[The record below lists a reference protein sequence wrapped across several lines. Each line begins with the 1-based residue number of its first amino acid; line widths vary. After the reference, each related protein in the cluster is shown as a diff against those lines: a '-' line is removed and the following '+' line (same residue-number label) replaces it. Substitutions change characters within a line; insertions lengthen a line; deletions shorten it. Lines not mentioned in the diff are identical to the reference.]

1 MKGKVII
8 GNGGADF
15 GVRGYVSAY
24 DAETGT
30 MAWRF
35 YTVPGNPKDGFES
48 KTVEM
53 IAKTWNG
60 EWWRH
65 GGGGTVWD
73 SMAYDP
79 DLDLLYV
86 GVGNGGPWNYT
97 MRSDGKGDNLFL
109 ASIVAIRPDTGEYV
123 WHFQTTP
130 GEDWDYT
137 ATQHMILADL
147 TIDGRARKVLMQAP
161 KNGFFYVLDRAT
173 GEFISGTPYVN
184 PMSYS
189 PATGLVY
196 VPALDGGFM
205 YVPADPQSFQRRA
218 GVFWNNGLHA
228 ISSSL
233 PDDEAI
239 RKAIRASAKGRIIAW
254 DPVQRKSVWTAEF
267 PVPWNGGLL
276 STAGGLVFHGNG
288 MGRFA
293 AYDAANGKTLWDF
306 HAQTGIVAAPV
317 TYEVGGEQYV
327 TILAGWG
334 GAAPLFA
341 GEIVTQAAK
350 GGLNRILTFKL
361 GGGATLP
368 PLLTVKRPLN
378 PPALTASKEALE
390 QGGALY
396 RSYCTRC
403 HGHATVAGGVVT
415 DLRYSAMLGSP
426 EAYRAVVLDGV
437 LMRNGMISF
446 SDFLKPDD
454 VEAIRAYVIEQ
465 AHREQKRLSQ

>member
-1 MKGKVII
+1 MNVTWANGLDPKSGRPIEKPEARYSAAGKPALVAP
-8 GNGGADF
+8 GPLGGHN
-15 GVRGYVSAY
+15 
-24 DAETGT
+24 
-30 MAWRF
+30 W
-35 YTVPGNPKDGFES
+35 
-48 KTVEM
+48 
-53 IAKTWNG
+53 
-60 EWWRH
+60 
-65 GGGGTVWD
+65 
-73 SMAYDP
+73 
-79 DLDLLYV
+79 
-86 GVGNGGPWNYT
+86 
-97 MRSDGKGDNLFL
+97 
-109 ASIVAIRPDTGEYV
+109 
-123 WHFQTTP
+123 Q
-130 GEDWDYT
+130 
-137 ATQHMILADL
+137 
-147 TIDGRARKVLMQAP
+147 
-161 KNGFFYVLDRAT
+161 
-173 GEFISGTPYVN
+173 

-288 MGRFA
+288 MGRFV

-361 GGGATLP
+361 GGAATLP

-426 EAYRAVVLDGV
+426 EAHRAVVLDGV

>member
-1 MKGKVII
+1 V
-8 GNGGADF
+8 
-15 GVRGYVSAY
+15 
-24 DAETGT
+24 
-30 MAWRF
+30 
-35 YTVPGNPKDGFES
+35 
-48 KTVEM
+48 
-53 IAKTWNG
+53 
-60 EWWRH
+60 
-65 GGGGTVWD
+65 
-73 SMAYDP
+73 
-79 DLDLLYV
+79 
-86 GVGNGGPWNYT
+86 
-97 MRSDGKGDNLFL
+97 
-109 ASIVAIRPDTGEYV
+109 
-123 WHFQTTP
+123 
-130 GEDWDYT
+130 
-137 ATQHMILADL
+137 
-147 TIDGRARKVLMQAP
+147 
-161 KNGFFYVLDRAT
+161 
-173 GEFISGTPYVN
+173 
-184 PMSYS
+184 
-189 PATGLVY
+189 
-196 VPALDGGFM
+196 
-205 YVPADPQSFQRRA
+205 
-218 GVFWNNGLHA
+218 
-228 ISSSL
+228 
-233 PDDEAI
+233 
-239 RKAIRASAKGRIIAW
+239 

-288 MGRFA
+288 MGRFV

-306 HAQTGIVAAPV
+306 HAQTGIVAAAV
-317 TYEVGGEQYV
+317 TYEVSGEQYV

-350 GGLNRILTFKL
+350 GGLNSILTFKL

-426 EAYRAVVLDGV
+426 EAHRAVVLDGV

>member
-1 MKGKVII
+1 MVNRGVAVWAGKVYVGAFDGRLIALDAKTGKKVWETLTVDQSQDYTISGAPRVVKGKVII

-53 IAKTWNG
+53 IAKTWHG

-79 DLDLLYV
+79 DLDLLYI

-109 ASIVAIRPDTGEYV
+109 ASIVA
-123 WHFQTTP
+123 
-130 GEDWDYT
+130 
-137 ATQHMILADL
+137 
-147 TIDGRARKVLMQAP
+147 IDGRARKVLMQAP

-184 PMSYS
+184 VTWANGLDPKSGRPIEKPEARYSAAGKPALVAPGPLGGHNWQPMSYS

-254 DPVQRKSVWTAEF
+254 TRSSENPSGPRSSRSRGTAGCCRPRE
-267 PVPWNGGLL
+267 VSS
-276 STAGGLVFHGNG
+276 STATAW
-288 MGRFA
+288 A
-293 AYDAANGKTLWDF
+293 ASSPT
-306 HAQTGIVAAPV
+306 TPRTERRCGIFTPRR
-317 TYEVGGEQYV
+317 E
-327 TILAGWG
+327 
-334 GAAPLFA
+334 
-341 GEIVTQAAK
+341 
-350 GGLNRILTFKL
+350 
-361 GGGATLP
+361 
-368 PLLTVKRPLN
+368 
-378 PPALTASKEALE
+378 S
-390 QGGALY
+390 
-396 RSYCTRC
+396 SRC
-403 HGHATVAGGVVT
+403 
-415 DLRYSAMLGSP
+415 R
-426 EAYRAVVLDGV
+426 
-437 LMRNGMISF
+437 
-446 SDFLKPDD
+446 
-454 VEAIRAYVIEQ
+454 
-465 AHREQKRLSQ
+465 